1 MKLHTGDTVVVTRG
15 KDKGKTGT
23 VMRVQ
28 PDTHQVVVSG
38 VNIRTKHVKKTFQEA
53 GKKLHFEAS
62 ISVANVMLIDP
73 KTKKRSRIGYAIIDG
88 KKKRISKV
96 SGEAVVAVRAAK
108 KAVAKKEG
116 APAEK
121 KEQKV
126 ENGSEAQ
133 GSDKQQPFWKRM
145 KFGSQAM
152 QDGDMK
158 EGSHMHQDHSIP
170 SQNIPNKT
178 AGRGS

>member
-1 MKLHTGDTVVVTRG
+1 
-15 KDKGKTGT
+15 
-23 VMRVQ
+23 
-28 PDTHQVVVSG
+28 
-38 VNIRTKHVKKTFQEA
+38 
-53 GKKLHFEAS
+53 LHFEAS

-73 KTKKRSRIGYAIIDG
+73 KTKKRSRIGYVIVDG

-108 KAVAKKEG
+108 KTAAKKEG
-116 APAEK
+116 AEAQK
-121 KEQKV
+121 KT
-126 ENGSEAQ
+126 SEA
-133 GSDKQQPFWKRM
+133 GASDKQQPFWKRM

-158 EGSHMHQDHSIP
+158 EGSHMQQDHSIP